1 MYCRDLLCGAFYLL
15 QITSLNHWRVGVI
28 ISEDLSIQNS
38 NRKKRSDES
47 KHLPH
52 IQKAVNDQMFSPK
65 LFLIDVFQKA
75 ATRASRPSLKVA
87 KRWHYMQIL
96 FIILQAA
103 QILPWLGWCS
113 PQQLPS
119 KVYAQGFLISSLRA
133 AVSAALFTTAVGKL
147 NTNLEGSI
155 CCPGGLRDRLI
166 LCVSHYE
173 TLCSLLRDVFFYRSV
188 DGEGKVADPMNVVFI
203 ISYVSLGCLHLK
215 YIFLNMEALMQKKS
229 IQRHSGKL

>member
-1 MYCRDLLCGAFYLL
+1 MYCRDPLCVAFYLL

-28 ISEDLSIQNS
+28 ISEDLGIQNS
-38 NRKKRSDES
+38 NRKTLEW
-47 KHLPH
+47 
-52 IQKAVNDQMFSPK
+52 IQTSPSHTNAVNVFRCFAQT
-65 LFLIDVFQKA
+65 FLIDVFQKP
-75 ATRASRPSLKVA
+75 ATRASRPSLKDA

-133 AVSAALFTTAVGKL
+133 TVSAAVFTTAVGKL

-166 LCVSHYE
+166 LCASH
-173 TLCSLLRDVFFYRSV
+173 
-188 DGEGKVADPMNVVFI
+188 
-203 ISYVSLGCLHLK
+203 
-215 YIFLNMEALMQKKS
+215 
-229 IQRHSGKL
+229 